1 MHARGE
7 KPTLHS
13 KVTAIH
19 LDISATT
26 WESSFIEI
34 LIIFKALQAPGTV
47 THILQPNISDYESL
61 GIRVMHCTIAMET
74 TE

>member
-1 MHARGE
+1 M
-7 KPTLHS
+7 TLHS
-13 KVTAIH
+13 KITAIH

-34 LIIFKALQAPGTV
+34 LIIFKALQTPGTV
-47 THILQPNISDYESL
+47 KHILHPNGSDYESL
-61 GIRVMHCTIAMET
+61 CIRTMYCTIATET